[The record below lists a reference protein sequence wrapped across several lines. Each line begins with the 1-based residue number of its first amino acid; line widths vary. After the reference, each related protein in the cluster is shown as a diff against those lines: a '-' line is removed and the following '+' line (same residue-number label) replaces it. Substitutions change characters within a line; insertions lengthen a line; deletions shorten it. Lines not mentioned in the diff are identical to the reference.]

1 MIADELLKRNMENV
15 HQKESAGKKF
25 GKHDKQQSRVIIIS
39 CMSPWV
45 DPANIFSLEQ
55 GDAYVIR
62 NAGNIVTQDTMR
74 CILLA
79 MTKDKITDIV
89 VLGHL
94 ACTNADV
101 NAIATNYRALVEKI
115 PQASKYRELLDS
127 KDKVMKYFMMYQ
139 SEIDNVLAQVEN
151 VRFFKTIQPSINITG
166 MLYNGENG
174 LVYSFSEIKE
184 LKKLMER
191 ESLSPEK
198 ISKIIP
204 KRYKEF
210 LTNQKGTTKQGS
222 IGGPVKGS
230 TPVTS
235 KPAKAGP
242 ITSKPLKTAPG
253 ISKPMKTAPAT
264 GKPVK
269 AAPWISKPMKAAPA
283 TGKPAK
289 AAPITGKP
297 VNPAKN
303 IPRKVTSKPV
313 SPLPAKESTPISFK
327 PRASATALP
336 ISEKAEEAEP
346 SNTEPV
352 AGNEEIKAMM
362 DATQKSFDIMQQT
375 MQKSLVKITGVRVSM
390 PKFRAPV
397 IRIAG
402 MKMQEEKQ
410 E

>member
-1 MIADELLKRNMENV
+1 MTMIADELLKRNMENV

-242 ITSKPLKTAPG
+242 ITSKP
-253 ISKPMKTAPAT
+253 
-264 GKPVK
+264 VK